1 MLEVKNDYYT
11 VGQVCVIL
19 NACPS
24 KVYGLIHKGEITAS
38 RCGRMLL
45 VTKDSITSFIERNVI
60 TV

>member
-45 VTKDSITSFIERNVI
+45 LLRTA
-60 TV
+60 